1 MIERWIDKELE
12 NGEINRRGKVVRK
25 SLRDK
30 GVIKN

>member
-12 NGEINRRGKVVRK
+12 NGEINRRAEGVRK